1 MRSPFIKPDR
11 FWLTRHYVA
20 LSTLASVVIAMA
32 SPGSLNAQALAQ
44 NGLYGWVLLGVLSVA
59 ALLLLVEAF
68 TTAFVPGVQINC
80 LRSRRHTLLMVL
92 AMGHLCMG
100 FLVVMYAPESAA
112 LVVRFGL
119 DATVASL
126 VAFLDLFQR
135 YRRDRCFP

>member
-1 MRSPFIKPDR
+1 MVFSRPTLDR

-20 LSTLASVVIAMA
+20 LSTMASVVIAVG
-32 SPGSLNAQALAQ
+32 SPGSLNARALAQ
-44 NGLYGWVLLGVLSVA
+44 NGAYGWALLMVLSA
-59 ALLLLVEAF
+59 AAMLLLLEAF
-68 TTAFVPGVQINC
+68 TTAFVPGIQINA
-80 LRSRRHTLLMVL
+80 LRRRRHTLLMVL

-100 FLVVMYAPESAA
+100 FLIVMFSPDAAA

-119 DATVASL
+119 DATVAAL